1 MSATKN
7 KKTTATPRKTIAQYR
22 KENEELLKKIEGAY
36 CYMCEEHKPKDKFY
50 KSTDPKIKSGVTRI
64 CKQCA
69 YDIALRKDDYG
80 DYHEPTKESIMQAL
94 EYLDKPFLEIIWDA
108 SIIETG
114 SEDSRATNVWAAY
127 IKNISMPQYI
137 AMRWRDSD
145 VLKRTYR
152 SMELNRTQDNS
163 TQLSNDEVMDNYE
176 INKKD
181 AIRLIGYDPFAS
193 YPRENDKPVL
203 YAKLV
208 SLIDEETKNDGMK
221 MNAVIQVV
229 KAFNQIEK
237 LNDVIDMHVT
247 NVGGISANTPTI
259 KNLSDTVD
267 KFIRS
272 ASMLAKDNGIS
283 VNHNNNK
290 SKGANTLS
298 GKIKKLNEIGFREA
312 KINTFDIGSCE
323 GMRQVAEISEEARH
337 KQIGYDENIAQEIK
351 DIKAELVEQLTKERD
366 AAKETARL
374 LLVENK
380 DLKEFL
386 VEQGLVDGQGQVIET

>member
-1 MSATKN
+1 
-7 KKTTATPRKTIAQYR
+7 
-22 KENEELLKKIEGAY
+22 
-36 CYMCEEHKPKDKFY
+36 MCEEHKPKDKFY
-50 KSTDPKIKSGVTRI
+50 KSTDPKIKSGVTRV